1 MKTSILS
8 IALGVLVASVL
19 GCGDKGETSQ
29 SPRFD
34 AKAIAAE
41 TDRGN
46 LAPLT
51 ELNKACTEE
60 VEKNG
65 KRMANCSV
73 QDEVGKLTKP
83 LSVRF

>member
-1 MKTSILS
+1 MNSSYLS
-8 IALGVLVASVL
+8 ISLLVLAVFVA
-19 GCGDKGETSQ
+19 GCGKKEEVSQ
-29 SPRFD
+29 SPKFD

-41 TDRGN
+41 ADKGN
-46 LAPLT
+46 LDPLT
-51 ELNKACTEE
+51 ELNKACTAE

-65 KRMANCSV
+65 KRMAVCGV